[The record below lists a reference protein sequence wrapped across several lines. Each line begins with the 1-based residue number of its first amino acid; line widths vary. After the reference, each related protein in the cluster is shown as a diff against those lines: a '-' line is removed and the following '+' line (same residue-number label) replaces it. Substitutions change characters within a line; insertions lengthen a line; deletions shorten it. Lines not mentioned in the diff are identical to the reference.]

1 MGKSIEHGHLYSKP
15 VEQAGRLL
23 EKLKDSESFIEALES
38 ALVSQKEAF
47 LRAKERDDI
56 SEEERIIIMEGIT
69 KNIKEILSKM
79 DDIKLLRNEQSAE
92 IARLKRIHDVGVELL
107 KSVEPNREQAN

>member
-1 MGKSIEHGHLYSKP
+1 MGKSIERGHLYSKP
-15 VEQAGRLL
+15 AEQAGRLSK
-23 EKLKDSESFIEALES
+23 KLQDSESFIEALES
-38 ALVSQKEAF
+38 ALGSQKEAL

-56 SEEERIIIMEGIT
+56 SEEERIIMMRGIT
-69 KNIKEILSKM
+69 ENIKEILSKM

-107 KSVEPNREQAN
+107 KSVNSNREQAN